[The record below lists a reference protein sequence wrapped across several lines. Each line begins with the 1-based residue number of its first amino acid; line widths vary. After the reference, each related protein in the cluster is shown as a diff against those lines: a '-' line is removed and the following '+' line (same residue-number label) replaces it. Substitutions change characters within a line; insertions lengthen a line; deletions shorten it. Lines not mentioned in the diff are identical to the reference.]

1 MAVKFDED
9 EYIDIDGEQS
19 PRLCQTL
26 YGHEETARQFM
37 QGFAQNR
44 LHHAWLLTGAKGIG
58 KASFAYHAAKFILS
72 NPKGLQPD
80 HFCDDLSQGFLEDIV
95 QLIER
100 GAHPDL
106 FILNRN
112 YDFKT
117 GKFKNDITIERAREL
132 ITFLEKTPAMGG
144 WRVCIID
151 SVDEMNRSAAN
162 AILKAVEEPANK
174 VMMFLVSHRPGKL
187 LPTIKSR
194 CQKIPMASLD
204 TPTLEDLLADLRPDL
219 EAQPRQATAYLASGS
234 VGLALDIVENEGLD
248 IYRNMVDV
256 LASLPNADG
265 VMLHDLAGRM
275 SDARSGKKYQLFQ
288 NFLTDWL
295 HRLTL
300 TAARGV
306 PAPVLFEGEAETV
319 AKFLQSSHLEH
330 WLDVWEKTTDLFRQA
345 DALNLDKKQTILE
358 CFTLIRKAVLGRM

>member
-1 MAVKFDED
+1 MAVKFED
-9 EYIDIDGEQS
+9 DDYIDIDGEQS

-26 YGHEETARQFM
+26 YGHQKTTRQFM

-72 NPKGLQPD
+72 NPNGFKAEHLS
-80 HFCDDLSQGFLEDIV
+80 DDFSQGFSEEIV

-117 GKFKNDITIERAREL
+117 GKFRNDITIERAREL

-151 SVDEMNRSAAN
+151 SVDEMSRSSAN
-162 AILKAVEEPANK
+162 AILKAVEEPSDK

-194 CQKIPMASLD
+194 CQKVPMASLD
-204 TPTLEDLLADLRPDL
+204 MPILENLLADLHPDL
-219 EAQPRQATAYLASGS
+219 EAQSRQATAYLAGGS
-234 VGLALDIVENEGLD
+234 IGLAIDIIENGGLD
-248 IYRNMVDV
+248 IYRDMVDA
-256 LASLPNADG
+256 LASLPNTDG
-265 VMLHDLAGRM
+265 VLLHALAGRM
-275 SDARSGKKYQLFQ
+275 ADIKSGKRYQIFQ
-288 NFLTDWL
+288 NFLIGWL
-295 HRLTL
+295 HGLTL
-300 TAARGV
+300 TAARGT
-306 PAPVLFEGEAETV
+306 PAPVLFEGEADTV

-330 WLDVWEKTTDLFRQA
+330 WLDVWEKTTDLFQQA